1 MKKNII
7 KTIAAAAGILLL
19 TACTNESGIGTDV
32 EPGSITIQATIGQ
45 MTKVENN
52 GNATNFI
59 NGDKILLY
67 GWTGSKDAVPA
78 TRVVD
83 SVVNSF
89 DGTAWT
95 PAKQMNWKNATDAH
109 YFLGIYPVPDSVTS
123 FTAAAYKLNPA
134 EYESSDLLI
143 ATNLDGVTVADG
155 PVNLTFEHAMA
166 KLNVNLKFR
175 SEFSANTTV
184 SSVTAT
190 AYDSATVNYLTKK
203 VTPAGTATAVT
214 IPAATT
220 QAPQGYALSYSGLMV
235 PQDGVKKITVTI
247 GNQSYVYESSNG
259 IPLNAGKYTTIGL
272 IVGQDKIELE
282 GATVTDWTAGDNL
295 PGGEAKLQDPYNGH
309 AYVDLGLPSG
319 LKWATCNVGASKP
332 EEYGDY
338 FAWGDTVPYYKEG
351 HSQDDP
357 CSYWKNDDKKDG
369 YTWTNYRFRTN
380 GDSWD
385 NVEFSK
391 YNTRSS
397 YGSIDNNTTLD
408 PEDDAASYNW
418 GSPWRMPTKGDI
430 DELLATKEK
439 TDDYTWIW
447 CDGNNTKYA
456 GTDVKGWQIVRN
468 STGATL
474 FLPAAG
480 CRYGTSLYDVGYY
493 GYYWSGSLTTGS
505 PGSAYDLYFDSGDVR
520 WYSGGR
526 YDGQSVRPVC
536 Q

>member
-1 MKKNII
+1 M
-7 KTIAAAAGILLL
+7 AVASAFLAL
-19 TACTNESGIGTDV
+19 TACTNETGISTDV
-32 EPGSITIQATIGQ
+32 EPGAITIQATIGQ
-45 MTKVENN
+45 MTKVENK

-67 GWTGSKDAVPA
+67 GWTGSKVAVPA

-89 DGTAWT
+89 DGTVWT

-109 YFLGIYPVPDSVTS
+109 YFLGICPVPDSVTS

-220 QAPQGYALSYSGLMV
+220 PAPQGYALSFSGLMV

-282 GATVTDWTAGDNL
+282 GATVSDWTAGDNL
-295 PGGEAKLQDPYNGH
+295 PGGEAKLFDPYNGH

-319 LKWATCNVGASKP
+319 LKWATCNVGATKP

-338 FAWGDTVPYYKEG
+338 FAWGDTVPYYS
-351 HSQDDP
+351 SQDPLMWRENKTGYDW
-357 CSYWKNDDKKDG
+357 ST
-369 YTWTNYRFRTN
+369 YTWCEGSNNTLTKYCNDGNYGNNSFT
-380 GDSWD
+380 DS
-385 NVEFSK
+385 K
-391 YNTRSS
+391 
-397 YGSIDNNTTLD
+397 TTLD
-408 PEDDAASYNW
+408 AEDDAASYQW
-418 GSPWRMPTKGDI
+418 GGSWRMPTQADWQELQDNCKWDRI
-430 DELLATKEK
+430 DAGN
-439 TDDYTWIW
+439 TDFGGIAGYKVTSQK
-447 CDGNNTKYA
+447 DGYK
-456 GTDVKGWQIVRN
+456 DRFI
-468 STGATL
+468 

-480 CRYGTSLYDVGYY
+480 CRVGT
-493 GYYWSGSLTTGS
+493 
-505 PGSAYDLYFDSGDVR
+505 YFDSVG
-520 WYSGGR
+520 SGGNYWSSSLNTVIPYYALSVYFVSDLLDASIDSR
-526 YDGQSVRPVC
+526 YYGLSVRPVC
-536 Q
+536 P